1 MGAVA
6 ISRGDEGLIES
17 LQKTLDLPSKSQ
29 VIHQALQKLRESVE
43 RENLVRDI
51 TRSVKKCSQADLFE
65 HSLLTGAAAIRL
77 TKE

>member
-43 RENLVRDI
+43 REKL
-51 TRSVKKCSQADLFE
+51 TRNIAKSVKQCSQADLSE
-65 HSLLTGAAAIRL
+65 HSLLTGAASIRL